1 MMKKQFLTLAL
12 TLPWLAG
19 TPLLAAEVPMPN
31 SGFEDDFKTWTAPTP
46 KLKDNISISS
56 DTAHTGSKSLRLS
69 SQPNGNTGPMLFRT
83 VQGIQ
88 PNGVYY
94 LSAWVRSTEATSG
107 SIAAGIKLEYYNAK
121 GQNTSGVNGRISLV
135 PSSDWAQVTV
145 TARADADTRYVK
157 IYARQFGNGTLHFDD
172 FQLEKPDVQLLDP
185 TRLLYVPGQP
195 VDIDLKVWTGDRWKS
210 DSLPTFS
217 LEATHDGKATTYQP
231 QVKTVNE
238 QEFVLST
245 QLPAINSG
253 AYVIKA
259 FLNGTPAKSVAR
271 TYPSVPNRK
280 PANLTETGTILHQG
294 KPFFPIGIYHP
305 QNYTWYKVG
314 GTDNTVNGVREDYKR
329 IAEMGFNA
337 VQGSSD
343 SNLDSLG
350 EYLDEAHKNGLVVDV
365 PFYSGGR
372 VKANQNNSLQKIA
385 RFKDH
390 PAVLN
395 WKISDEPDLRPAI
408 VEEVPEAYHAFKK
421 ADPNTPIEVT
431 LATDDALASWANF
444 MDIIQINRYP
454 VPGSSLTRVSDY
466 TRLAVQNKLPWQNVS
481 YVVQSGW
488 VADLSNQPTVPQA
501 RSMVYL
507 ALIEG
512 AKGIWWYSMY
522 DPNWD
527 LTKTPLW
534 PHMKAINAEIKE
546 LSEPVMLG
554 QHITAVTSTNKKVF
568 VRTLKHEGKLYV
580 LVTNPESTPQKT
592 TLTLPAHLVKADT
605 GKTLDGNSAPAVTG
619 AGVALDLAE
628 IDSQTLV
635 WDLNDGR

>member
-1 MMKKQFLTLAL
+1 MKKQILAL
-12 TLPWLAG
+12 TLTLSWLAG
-19 TPLLAAEVPMPN
+19 TPLLASEVPIPN
-31 SGFEDDFKTWTAPTP
+31 AGFEEELKGWSASATFKE
-46 KLKDNISISS
+46 NISIASGV
-56 DTAHTGSKSLRLS
+56 ARTGDRSLRLS
-69 SQPNGNTGPMLFRT
+69 SLPNGKGNAMAFRS
-83 VQGIQ
+83 VRGIR
-88 PNGVYY
+88 PHGVYY

-121 GQNTSGVNGRISLV
+121 GQNTSGVNGRISLT
-135 PSSDWAQVTV
+135 PNSDWAQVTV
-145 TARADADTRYVK
+145 TARADEDTQYVK
-157 IYARQFGNGTLHFDD
+157 IYARQFGKGTLLFDE
-172 FQLEKPDVQLLDP
+172 FKLERPDIQLLDP

-195 VDIDLKVWTGDRWKS
+195 VDVGLKVWTGDRWKS
-210 DSLPTFS
+210 DNLPAFS
-217 LEATHDGKATTYQP
+217 LEATHDGKSTTYQP

-259 FLNGTPAKSVAR
+259 FLNGTPAKSTAR

-305 QNYTWYKVG
+305 QNYTWYRNG
-314 GTDNTVNGVREDYKR
+314 GTDNGVAGAREDYAR
-329 IAEMGFNA
+329 IAAQGFNA
-337 VQGSSD
+337 LQGSSTNNV
-343 SNLDSLG
+343 SLLG
-350 EYLDEAHKNGLVVDV
+350 EYLDEAHKHGLVVDV
-365 PFYSGGR
+365 PFYGSGK
-372 VKANQNNSLQKIA
+372 VKANLSYSLQKIA
-385 RFKDH
+385 RYKDH

-395 WKISDEPDLRPAI
+395 WKISDEPDLRPDV
-408 VEEVPEAYHAFKK
+408 VEEVPDAYHAFKK
-421 ADPNTPIEVT
+421 ADSNTPIEVT
-431 LATDDALASWANF
+431 LATDDALAAWANF

-454 VPGSSLTRVSDY
+454 LPGTALTRVSDY
-466 TRLAVQNKLPWQNVS
+466 TRIAVQNKLPWQNVS

-488 VADLSNQPTVPQA
+488 GDLTRQPTVPQA

-534 PHMKAINAEIKE
+534 PHMKAINTEIKE

-554 QHITAVTSTNKKVF
+554 QHITAVTSSNKKVY
-568 VRTLKHEGKLYV
+568 VRALKHEGKLYV
-580 LVTNPESTPQKT
+580 LVTNPESTPEKT
-592 TLTLPAHLVKADT
+592 TLTLPAGLVKAGT
-605 GKTLDGNSAPAVTG
+605 GKTLDGNPAPRVG
-619 AGVALDLAE
+619 DEGVALDLTE

-635 WDLNDGR
+635 WDLVQ